1 MYSRSAYQTRSSCM
15 RLSLTFFSPSSL
27 RRIGTRKSSLA
38 DVIARDHLE
47 AYIEYF
53 RKHVYSPI
61 VSPFVPR
68 HGETY
73 QEAKVSISIVG
84 PLYPFLDRIPHPHSR
99 LTPRAPLHPRP
110 PLQQNRQRDA
120 VRSQM

>member
-1 MYSRSAYQTRSSCM
+1 M
-15 RLSLTFFSPSSL
+15 RLPLTSFSPASL

-38 DVIARDHLE
+38 DVIARDHLD

-61 VSPFVPR
+61 VITDGMVGPIVPR

-73 QEAKVSISIVG
+73 QEAKVSTSIMVF
-84 PLYPFLDRIPHPHSR
+84 PVPHPTIDRS
-99 LTPRAPLHPRP
+99 PHPRSHLAP
-110 PLQQNRQRDA
+110 RSILARRFNRTDRGTP
-120 VRSQM
+120 